1 MNFDTY
7 RNTSIPINQAKEKD
21 YTPGEVEK
29 TDDKIVISMGLNAT
43 RLEEQIAKV
52 VEDRLFGEFTK
63 NARDIIMK
71 DKYYN
76 ARTRYSDTTK
86 SDLKDWVVDIFK
98 EFMVENRE
106 EIIQAAAKELAK
118 SMQRSKPVRERFCDI
133 LGEELDA

>member
-1 MNFDTY
+1 MILPFDT
-7 RNTSIPINQAKEKD
+7 TKMQKD

-43 RLEEQIAKV
+43 ALEKQIAKV
-52 VEDRLFGEFTK
+52 VEDRLTNEFTK

-86 SDLKDWVVDIFK
+86 SDLKDWIIDIFK
-98 EFMVENRE
+98 EFMRDNRE

-118 SMQRSKPVRERFCDI
+118 SMQRSKPVRERFCDV
-133 LGEELDA
+133 LEEELNA

>member
-1 MNFDTY
+1 MG
-7 RNTSIPINQAKEKD
+7 NTILPFNYHQAKEPD

-43 RLEEQIAKV
+43 ALEKQIAKV
-52 VEDRLFGEFTK
+52 VEDRLVNEFTK

-86 SDLKDWVVDIFK
+86 SDLKDWIIDIFK
-98 EFMVENRE
+98 EFMRDNRE

-118 SMQRSKPVRERFCDI
+118 SMQKSKPVRERFCDV
-133 LGEELDA
+133 LEEELNA